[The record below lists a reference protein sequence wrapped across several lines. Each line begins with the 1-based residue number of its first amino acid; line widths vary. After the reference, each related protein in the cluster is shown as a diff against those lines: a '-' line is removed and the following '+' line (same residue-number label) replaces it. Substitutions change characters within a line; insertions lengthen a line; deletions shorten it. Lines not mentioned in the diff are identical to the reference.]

1 MATTT
6 KRAKI
11 AVGSEIEPL
20 KKEILLE
27 DLDKK
32 GGGGTQ
38 AQGFGFHNSAKAA
51 MEIMG
56 MPRVIGN
63 GSRMSAYNAE
73 AAARFLGRENFNRT
87 GIVDLHYNHPWFS
100 GDTMTITGR
109 VSDIRPEGDGQRVTI
124 DMRIENPEGARCG
137 LGVCSAVVPSNW
149 VK

>member
-1 MATTT
+1 MATT
-6 KRAKI
+6 RAKI
-11 AVGSEIEPL
+11 RVGTEIEPL

-32 GGGGTQ
+32 GGGGSS
-38 AQGFGFHNSAKAA
+38 FHNSAKAA
-51 MEIMG
+51 MEIMA

-137 LGVCSAVVPSNW
+137 LGVCSAVVPNDW